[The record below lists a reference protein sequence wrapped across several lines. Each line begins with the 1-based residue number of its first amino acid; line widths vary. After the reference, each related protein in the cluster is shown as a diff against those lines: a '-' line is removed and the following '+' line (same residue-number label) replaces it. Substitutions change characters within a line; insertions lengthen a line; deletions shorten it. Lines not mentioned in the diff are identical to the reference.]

1 MWKEEEELGE
11 TDWERETWVEKRK
24 RQTAVKSKRGEK
36 KTKIISLPPFCDQH
50 LKSFQRLHVIHSK

>member
-11 TDWERETWVEKRK
+11 TDWERETWVDKGKDRLLWSQK
-24 RQTAVKSKRGEK
+24 GERE
-36 KTKIISLPPFCDQH
+36 KTKIISLPPLCDQH